1 MDKYIRLEIT
11 AVDRMGMTLKILDK
25 IYELNINLTSVEVFP
40 NKVYVKV
47 ENIHKNK
54 ISKLMKNIYSIDGIY
69 SIKKVELLEH
79 EKYHR
84 KLLAVIDSVD
94 EGIMY
99 INKDLKVEVFN
110 KYCENI
116 FYYDKGYI
124 EGKNL
129 RTLIKDDSIIDLIK
143 SGKNEENIKIKV
155 DTGKG
160 AKQYLTTIT
169 PVKDDEDN
177 NIGVVSSIRDI
188 KKVMEIANVF
198 SSSHEGV
205 FKEIIG
211 NSEAIKK
218 VKEMIKSVAK
228 NNSTIMLR
236 GESGTGKDLF
246 AKAIHNLSV
255 RSNKKLVTVNCA
267 AIPPSL
273 IESELFGYEKG
284 SFTGASSSRDGL
296 FKEAHEG
303 TLILDE
309 IGELPLLVQA
319 KLLRVLQEGVIRKIG
334 SNKEEKVDVRIICAT
349 NRNLEDMVKNKE
361 FREDLYYRLNV
372 IPVFI
377 PPLRDRM
384 EDIPI
389 LIKFFIDKLNKKLNK
404 RIMGAEL
411 KFIEELLEYKWP
423 GNIRE
428 LENVVERA
436 MNLCSGDMLKKEHV
450 MLNLSKTPA
459 IIEEETQDKDL
470 KLKDI
475 IETVEK
481 EAIIKSL
488 KKNKS
493 FRRTAKALGVSH
505 TTIINKVNKYNIKWK
520 E

>member
-11 AVDRMGMTLKILDK
+11 AVDRMGMTLEILGK

-40 NKVYVKV
+40 NKVYVK
-47 ENIHKNK
+47 IKSMHTNK
-54 ISKLMKNIYSIDGIY
+54 ILQLIKSIYNIVGVYKIREI
-69 SIKKVELLEH
+69 ELLEY

-84 KLLAVIDSVD
+84 KLLGVIDSVD

-99 INKDLKVEVFN
+99 INNELKVELFN
-110 KYCENI
+110 KYCEKI
-116 FYYDKGYI
+116 FYYDKNYI
-124 EGKNL
+124 EGKDV
-129 RTLIKDDSIIDLIK
+129 RTLIKDNSIINLIK
-143 SGKNEENIKIKV
+143 SGKGTNNAKVKV

-160 AKQYLTTIT
+160 EKDYLTTIT
-169 PVKDDEDN
+169 PVKDDKN
-177 NIGVVSSIRDI
+177 KSIGVVSSIRDME
-188 KKVMEIANVF
+188 KVMEIANVV
-198 SSSHEGV
+198 SSSDEGA
-205 FKEIIG
+205 FKGIIG
-211 NSEAIKK
+211 NSEAIKR
-218 VKEMIKSVAK
+218 VKEIIKSVAK

-255 RSNKKLVTVNCA
+255 RSNKKLVTINCA
-267 AIPPSL
+267 AIPENL

-284 SFTGASSSRDGL
+284 SFTGALSSKDGL

-303 TLILDE
+303 TLFLDE
-309 IGELPLLVQA
+309 IGELPLSVQA
-319 KLLRVLQEGVIRKIG
+319 KLLRVLQEEVIRRIG
-334 SNKEEKVDVRIICAT
+334 SNEEEKIDVRIICAT

-372 IPVFI
+372 IPIFI
-377 PPLRDRM
+377 PPLRDRI

-389 LIKFFIDKLNKKLNK
+389 LIGFFIDKLNKKLNK
-404 RIMGAEL
+404 KVVGTESE
-411 KFIEELLEYKWP
+411 FIEELLKYQWP

-428 LENVVERA
+428 LENVLERA
-436 MNLCSGDMLKKEHV
+436 MNLCNTNLLRKEHV
-450 MLNLSKTPA
+450 MINLSKAFP
-459 IIEEETQDKDL
+459 IVKEENKDNNL

-493 FRRTAKALGVSH
+493 FRKTAKALGVSH
-505 TTIINKVNKYNIKWK
+505 TTIINKVNKYNIK
-520 E
+520 

>member
-1 MDKYIRLEIT
+1 MDKYIRLEII
-11 AVDRMGMTLKILDK
+11 AVDKMGMTLNILDK
-25 IYELNINLTSVEVFP
+25 ICELNINITSIEVFP
-40 NKVYVKV
+40 NKVYVK
-47 ENIHKNK
+47 I
-54 ISKLMKNIYSIDGIY
+54 KNINEYKVINLIEKIYEINGVY
-69 SIKKVELLEH
+69 SIKKIELLEH

-99 INKDLKVEVFN
+99 INKDLKIELFN
-110 KYCENI
+110 KYCEEI
-116 FYYDKGYI
+116 LYCDKDYI
-124 EGKNL
+124 EGKDL
-129 RTLIKDDSIIDLIK
+129 RTLIKDDSIIDLIRG
-143 SGKNEENIKIKV
+143 GKNEKNIKIKV

-188 KKVMEIANVF
+188 EKVMEIANVV
-198 SSSHEGV
+198 SSSDEDA
-205 FKEIIG
+205 FKDIIG

-218 VKEMIKSVAK
+218 VKEIIKSVAK

-236 GESGTGKDLF
+236 GESGIGKDLF

-255 RSNKKLVTVNCA
+255 RNNKKLVTVNCA

-372 IPVFI
+372 IPIFI
-377 PPLRDRM
+377 PSLRDRM

-389 LIKFFIDKLNKKLNK
+389 LTGFFIDKLNKKLNK

-411 KFIEELLEYKWP
+411 KFVEELLEYKWP

-428 LENVVERA
+428 LENVIERA
-436 MNLCSGDMLKKEHV
+436 MNLCNTKMLKKEHV
-450 MLNLSKTPA
+450 MINPHNT
-459 IIEEETQDKDL
+459 IIKYNEKEKDKEL

-475 IETVEK
+475 IEAVEK

-493 FRRTAKALGVSH
+493 FRQTAKALGVSH
-505 TTIINKVNKYNIKWK
+505 TTIINKVNKYNIRWK